1 MNRILVLCVGNIC
14 RSPMAE
20 GLLRH
25 ALRDHDVS
33 SAGLGALA
41 GRPAD
46 PYGVA
51 LMRQYGIDITQHRS
65 RQLESWMVGAADLV
79 FVMDA
84 EQKQYLEK
92 RYPTCRGRAFRLGE
106 HGGYDIA
113 DPYRQGES
121 AFNEA
126 ADLIQR
132 GVAAWAS
139 RIRALKESAEI
150 FRSY

>member
-1 MNRILVLCVGNIC
+1 MDRILVLCVGNIC

-25 ALRDHDVS
+25 ALRDHDVF

-51 LMRQYGIDITQHRS
+51 LMREYGIDITRHRS
-65 RQLESWMVGAADLV
+65 RQLEGWMVGAADLV
-79 FVMDA
+79 LVMDA
-84 EQKQYLEK
+84 EQKRYLEK

-113 DPYRQGES
+113 DPHRLGAN
-121 AFNEA
+121 AFHDA
-126 ADLIQR
+126 AELIQR
-132 GVAAWAS
+132 GVEAWAS
-139 RIRALKESAEI
+139 RIQALKESAEI
-150 FRSY
+150 SR